1 MQSDYSKFGLPAYF
15 TKMAIALIILPVVFM
30 GITKWMYGSVTEQ
43 FGEYQVSVMTE
54 IISGLIIIGLAFIAF
69 SRTKLQDEATVRR
82 RLAGMFGSFVTAI
95 IIVII
100 SPIFDLIV
108 GTETDVYD
116 GKQLVIL
123 MLILNIVYRYP
134 FKTGA
139 QKQ

>member
-15 TKMAIALIILPVVFM
+15 TKIGIALIILPLLFM

-43 FGEYQVSVMTE
+43 FGEYNVSLMTE
-54 IISGLIIIGLAFIAF
+54 IISGFIIIGLAFIAF

-95 IIVII
+95 VIVII